1 MMELVQV
8 AGYCDINLSLS
19 LSLSLSPPL
28 QSCVDGVQYSM
39 NQGDYEKV

>member
-19 LSLSLSPPL
+19 LSLPPPL